1 MKMEDGGLQTCH
13 ARAPSPIASA
23 LRVSAVLQKR
33 AKLGTWADGS
43 QARDARRRRVR
54 VGEDGELEAPLFL
67 SFDTLFKRKFLLPR
81 SALSPS
87 RLEKLARVGGAY
99 FAQNI
104 FGANGDDGAHQGQ
117 SIFVRDG

>member
-1 MKMEDGGLQTCH
+1 MIFAFLIG
-13 ARAPSPIASA
+13 ARPFIPQLLAILILEQLSSTF
-23 LRVSAVLQKR
+23 LT

-54 VGEDGELEAPLFL
+54 VGEDGEPEAPLFL

-87 RLEKLARVGGAY
+87 RLEKLARVDVAY
-99 FAQNI
+99 FALPLCKHPRL
-104 FGANGDDGAHQGQ
+104 GCAAHCNRNTL
-117 SIFVRDG
+117 I